1 MNGKPKSPGQEGRA
15 AMDTTEPPGSR
26 PVLRIVHPT
35 DFSAASDVAFG
46 HALKLALVTGAELD
60 LLHVSRQRNRIG
72 WDEFPGVRAMLER
85 WGIPQP
91 DRVSAPTG
99 SAGLRV
105 GKIVG
110 VDADPVRSVVDYV
123 GAHPT
128 DLVVLATH
136 QRHGIERWLH
146 AATAEPIARR
156 AHEMTLFIPPGA
168 GGFVS
173 PETGEVTLRRIL
185 VPVDRAPAPQPAV
198 DATAALRGGVG
209 CAEASIVLL
218 HVGTEA
224 DLPAVKTPLGGV
236 CRWEWAVREGDPVDG
251 ILDVAVGMAAQLIVM
266 TTQGHRGLADALRGS
281 TTERVIRRASCP
293 VLAVPEGSRAM
304 VRLFFR

>member
-1 MNGKPKSPGQEGRA
+1 MNANTIDATGG
-15 AMDTTEPPGSR
+15 R

-60 LLHVSRQRNRIG
+60 LLHVSRQRNQIG
-72 WDEFPGVRAMLER
+72 WEAFPGVRAMLER

-91 DRVSAPTG
+91 DGAGAPPG

-105 GKIVG
+105 DKIVG
-110 VDADPVRSVVDYV
+110 EDSNHVRSVVAYV

-136 QRHGIERWLH
+136 QRDGIERWLH

-156 AHEMTLFIPPGA
+156 SHEMTLFIPPGA

-173 PETGEVTLRRIL
+173 AETGEVTLRRIL

-198 DATAALRGGVG
+198 DTTAALLGGVG

-218 HVGTEA
+218 HVGEEA
-224 DLPAVKTPLGGV
+224 NVPAVKTPLRDGR
-236 CRWEWAVREGDPVDG
+236 RWEWTVRQGEPVDG
-251 ILDVAVGMAAQLIVM
+251 ILDVAAGMAAELIVM

-281 TTERVIRRASCP
+281 TTERVIRRARCP
-293 VLAVPEGSRAM
+293 VLAVPEDSRAM

>member
-1 MNGKPKSPGQEGRA
+1 MNAKPYNEVL
-15 AMDTTEPPGSR
+15 MDTTDATGSR

-35 DFSAASDVAFG
+35 DFSAASDVAFW

-60 LLHVSRQRNRIG
+60 LLHVSRQSHRIG
-72 WDEFPGVRAMLER
+72 WEDFPGVRATLER

-91 DRVSAPTG
+91 DGASAPSPG
-99 SAGLRV
+99 SGGLRV

-110 VDADPVRSVVDYV
+110 VDSSPVRSVIYYV

-156 AHEMTLFIPPGA
+156 SHEMTLFIPPGG

-173 PETGEVTLRRIL
+173 ADTGEVTLRRIL
-185 VPVDRAPAPQPAV
+185 VPIDRAPAPQPAV
-198 DATAALRGGVG
+198 DTIAALLGGAG

-218 HVGTEA
+218 HVGEEA
-224 DLPAVKTPLGGV
+224 NVPVVKTPLRGGW
-236 CRWEWAVREGDPVDG
+236 RWEWTVREGEPVDR
-251 ILDVAVGMAAQLIVM
+251 ILDAAAGMAAELIVM
-266 TTQGHRGLADALRGS
+266 TTQGHRGFADAFHGS
-281 TTERVIRRASCP
+281 TTERVIRRARCP

>member
-1 MNGKPKSPGQEGRA
+1 MPDNG
-15 AMDTTEPPGSR
+15 AMGTTEATGSR

-35 DFSAASDVAFG
+35 DFSAASEVAFG

-60 LLHVSRQRNRIG
+60 LLHVSRQSIG
-72 WDEFPGVRAMLER
+72 WEAFPGVRATLER

-91 DRVSAPTG
+91 DRASAPPG
-99 SAGLRV
+99 RAGLRV

-110 VDADPVRSVVDYV
+110 VDTDPVRSVVDYV
-123 GAHPT
+123 GEHPT

-136 QRHGIERWLH
+136 QRHGLERWLH

-156 AHEMTLFIPPGA
+156 SHEMALFIPPGA

-173 PETGEVTLRRIL
+173 AETGEVTLRRVL
-185 VPVDRAPAPQPAV
+185 VPVDQAPAPQPAV
-198 DATAALRGGVG
+198 DTTAALLGGVG
-209 CAEASIVLL
+209 CAETSIVLL

-224 DLPAVKTPLGGV
+224 NLPAVKTPLGGGR
-236 CRWEWAVREGDPVDG
+236 RWEWAVREGEPVDG
-251 ILDVAVGMAAQLIVM
+251 ILGVAAGMAAELIVM
-266 TTQGHRGLADALRGS
+266 TTQGHRGIVDALRGS
-281 TTERVIRRASCP
+281 TTERVIRRARCP

>member
-1 MNGKPKSPGQEGRA
+1 MNAKPDSAGQKGRGVV
-15 AMDTTEPPGSR
+15 DTTEATESR

-46 HALKLALVTGAELD
+46 HALKLALVTRAELD

-72 WDEFPGVRAMLER
+72 WEAFPGVRAMLER

-91 DRVSAPTG
+91 DRASAPPA

-110 VDADPVRSVVDYV
+110 VDTDPVRSVVDYV
-123 GAHPT
+123 GEHPT

-136 QRHGIERWLH
+136 QRSGIERWLH

-173 PETGEVTLRRIL
+173 AETGEVTLRRIL

-198 DATAALRGGVG
+198 DATAALLGGVG
-209 CAEASIVLL
+209 CAEASVVLL
-218 HVGTEA
+218 HVGAEA
-224 DLPAVKTPLGGV
+224 NLPAVKTPLGGGG
-236 CRWEWAVREGDPVDG
+236 RWEWAVREGEPVAR
-251 ILDVAVGMAAQLIVM
+251 ILEVAAGMAAELIVM
-266 TTQGHRGLADALRGS
+266 TTQGHRGLADALQGS
-281 TTERVIRRASCP
+281 TTERVIRRARCP

>member
-1 MNGKPKSPGQEGRA
+1 MTAKPYNEGPI
-15 AMDTTEPPGSR
+15 DTTDAAGTR

-46 HALKLALVTGAELD
+46 HALKLALVSGAELD

-72 WDEFPGVRAMLER
+72 WEAFPGVRATLER

-91 DRVSAPTG
+91 DGASAPPG
-99 SAGLRV
+99 HAGLLV

-110 VDADPVRSVVDYV
+110 VDSDPVRSVVGYV
-123 GAHPT
+123 GEHPT

-136 QRHGIERWLH
+136 QRDGIERWLH

-156 AHEMTLFIPPGA
+156 SHEMTLFIPPGA

-173 PETGEVTLRRIL
+173 AETGAVTLRRIL
-185 VPVDRAPAPQPAV
+185 VPVDRTPAPQPAV
-198 DATAALRGGVG
+198 DATAALLGGVG

-218 HVGTEA
+218 HVGPEA
-224 DLPAVKTPLGGV
+224 NLPAVKTPLGGG
-236 CRWEWAVREGDPVDG
+236 CRWEWTVREGEPVDG
-251 ILDVAVGMAAQLIVM
+251 IRDVAAELAAELIVM
-266 TTQGHRGLADALRGS
+266 TTQGHRGLTDALRGS
-281 TTERVIRRASCP
+281 TTERVIRRARCP

-304 VRLFFR
+304 VRLFCR

>member
-1 MNGKPKSPGQEGRA
+1 MNATDLTGGGL
-15 AMDTTEPPGSR
+15 
-26 PVLRIVHPT
+26 VLRIVHPT

-72 WDEFPGVRAMLER
+72 WEAFPGVRAMLER

-91 DRVSAPTG
+91 DGVSASPG
-99 SAGLRV
+99 RAGLRV

-110 VDADPVRSVVDYV
+110 VDANPVRSVVDYV

-136 QRHGIERWLH
+136 QRDGIERWFH

-156 AHEMTLFIPPGA
+156 SREMTLFIPPGL

-173 PETGEVTLRRIL
+173 AETGEVMLRRVL
-185 VPVDRAPAPQPAV
+185 VPVDRAPSPQPAV
-198 DATAALRGGVG
+198 ETVAALLGGLG
-209 CAEASIVLL
+209 CAQASIALL
-218 HVGTEA
+218 HVGA
-224 DLPAVKTPLGGV
+224 AANVPAVKTPLRDG
-236 CRWEWAVREGDPVDG
+236 RHWEWIVRDGEPVDG
-251 ILDVAVGMAAQLIVM
+251 ILEAAAGMAAELIVM
-266 TTQGHRGLADALRGS
+266 TTQGHLGLADALRGS
-281 TTERVIRRASCP
+281 TTERVIRRARCP
-293 VLAVPEGSRAM
+293 VLTVPEGSRAM
-304 VRLFFR
+304 VRLFFRRDLSAGTEEG